1 MADLYAFVRSL
12 WLVWLILLFLAIVA
26 YVYWPSRKVRLE
38 SYGRMPL
45 RDDPPPEIK
54 ER

>member
-1 MADLYAFVRSL
+1 MAELYAFVRSL

>member
-1 MADLYAFVRSL
+1 MAELYAFVRSL
-12 WLVWLILLFLAIVA
+12 WLVWLILMFLAIVA

>member
-12 WLVWLILLFLAIVA
+12 GLVWLILLFLAIVA
-26 YVYWPSRKVRLE
+26 YVYWPSRKGRLE
-38 SYGRMPL
+38 SYGRMPF

>member
-45 RDDPPPEIK
+45 RDELPPEIE

>member
-1 MADLYAFVRSL
+1 MVELYAFVRSL
-12 WLVWLILLFLAIVA
+12 WLVWLILMFLAIVA

>member
-45 RDDPPPEIK
+45 RDDPPPQIK

>member
-1 MADLYAFVRSL
+1 MAELYAFVRSL
-12 WLVWLILLFLAIVA
+12 WLVWPILMFLAIVA

-45 RDDPPPEIK
+45 PRRSPA
-54 ER
+54 